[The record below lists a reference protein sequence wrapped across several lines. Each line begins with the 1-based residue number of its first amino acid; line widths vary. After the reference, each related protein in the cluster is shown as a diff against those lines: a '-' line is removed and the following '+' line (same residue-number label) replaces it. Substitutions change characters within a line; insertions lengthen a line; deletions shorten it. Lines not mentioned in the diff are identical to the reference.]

1 MNFKNKSDTLEFTE
15 AMLAQLVPTNKDAAK
30 WHTAMCVIFPKYEI
44 DTAARIAGFV
54 AQCAHESNEFKS
66 LEENLNYSEE
76 SLKKV
81 FGRYFGPGKRDA
93 KEYAKKPEKIA
104 NYVYQDEFR
113 TAKMGNTK
121 PGDGWLFRGR
131 GLKQLTGRDNYT
143 AFGKSVGMTAEEAA
157 VYVATEK
164 GAIESACWFWN
175 AKKLNAVADTGD
187 IVKMTKIINGG
198 DIGLDDRKKRFEKAL
213 AVLGSGESASSIV
226 SVAKAV
232 VSAVEKAVEKVTS
245 SSDVDLDTTLNIGS
259 TGATVKALQ
268 AKLGIGA
275 DGAFGLGTNRALK
288 AWQAKNGLVADGVAG
303 PATLKKMF
311 A

>member
-1 MNFKNKSDTLEFTE
+1 MNFKNKTEMVEFTE
-15 AMLAQLVPTNKDAAK
+15 AMLAQLVPTNKSVGK
-30 WHTAMCVIFPKYEI
+30 WHTAMCDIFPKYEI
-44 DTAARIAGFV
+44 NTAARIAGFV

-76 SLKKV
+76 SLKKT

-93 KEYAKKPEKIA
+93 KEYAKNPEKIA

-143 AFGKSVGMTAEEAA
+143 AFGKTVDMTAEEAA

-213 AVLGSGESASSIV
+213 SVLGGAASTA
-226 SVAKAV
+226 AKAPAA
-232 VSAVEKAVEKVTS
+232 SKSTALS
-245 SSDVDLDTTLNIGS
+245 NLDLSTTLTVGSIGD
-259 TGATVKALQ
+259 TVKALQ
-268 AKLGIGA
+268 TKLGIGA
-275 DGAFGLGTNRALK
+275 DGAFGLGTSRAVK

-303 PATLKKMF
+303 PETLAKMF